1 MQDRAAPGAYDTS
14 VGEAD
19 DDDGPFSRVAYL
31 LPRLSAASWPLA
43 RHTCTAGYCMYE
55 NLCFHQT
62 SAGGPLTAQ
71 YFVPAD
77 SPSAAEGKPLYLDYR
92 SWPTPF
98 AGLAIN
104 LKVRRSGRDG
114 RRQRQRRHASSRLVS
129 SFPVA
134 SRRVASRLA
143 AGKRRARQVAPLE
156 VDRRM
161 AHMPG
166 KHILLD
172 TDTHYGIFFEA
183 LCKVFPRSC
192 SNPVC
197 A

>member
-71 YFVPAD
+71 YFVPAKG
-77 SPSAAEGKPLYLDYR
+77 PSAAEGKPLYLDYR

-114 RRQRQRRHASSRLVS
+114 RRRGSGGMPRLVS
-129 SFPVA
+129 SFPVS
-134 SRRVASRLA
+134 SRRVASRRVSSRGGQA
-143 AGKRRARQVAPLE
+143 ARSSGCSVGGRSEDGAYAWE
-156 VDRRM
+156 
-161 AHMPG
+161 AHP
-166 KHILLD
+166 
-172 TDTHYGIFFEA
+172 A
-183 LCKVFPRSC
+183 
-192 SNPVC
+192 
-197 A
+197 